1 VNRER
6 LLREFNMITEEDLA
20 ALFGVD
26 PKTLKNRSP
35 DDLPRFTKTGGQRL
49 YPKDEVD
56 AWLRKRMN
64 AV

>member
-26 PKTLKNRSP
+26 PKTLKNRSL
-35 DDLPRFTKTGGQRL
+35 DDLPKFTKTGGQRL
-49 YPKDEVD
+49 FPKAEVE
-56 AWLRKRMN
+56 AYLLRRMN
-64 AV
+64 G